1 MIDIVVIVYSRSRV
15 GQVSIEEIQVS
26 SLSIQARSLISN
38 RIRKITILNECD

>member
-15 GQVSIEEIQVS
+15 GQVSILEIQVT

-38 RIRKITILNECD
+38 RIRKIAILNECD